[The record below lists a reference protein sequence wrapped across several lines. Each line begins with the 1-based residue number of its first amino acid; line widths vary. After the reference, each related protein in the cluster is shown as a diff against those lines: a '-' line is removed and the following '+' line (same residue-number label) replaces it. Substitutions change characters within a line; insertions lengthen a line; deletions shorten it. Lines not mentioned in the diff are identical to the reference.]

1 MFLFDLSE
9 FGGLMGGDVGNG
21 LVDEPHELD
30 APVLER
36 GETGSDLA
44 KLLLI
49 FFWLANFRILD

>member
-9 FGGLMGGDVGNG
+9 FGGLMGGDVRNG

-36 GETGSDLA
+36 SETGSDLA

-49 FFWLANFRILD
+49 FF

>member
-9 FGGLMGGDVGNG
+9 FGGLVGSDIWDG

-30 APVLER
+30 TLVLER
-36 GETGSDLA
+36 GKTGTDLA

-49 FFWLANFRILD
+49 FF